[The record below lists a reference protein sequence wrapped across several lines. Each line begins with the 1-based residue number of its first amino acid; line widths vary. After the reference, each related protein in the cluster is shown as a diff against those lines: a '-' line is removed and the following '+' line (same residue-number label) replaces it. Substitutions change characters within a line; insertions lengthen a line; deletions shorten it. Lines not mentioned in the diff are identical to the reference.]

1 LAIVSGDLGIDPDRE
16 DEQLTEVEE
25 EFDLEMVAE
34 DVNRPEV
41 VGVGSTGSFGELSD
55 GYEALLWLH

>member
-16 DEQLTEVEE
+16 DEKLTEVEE

-41 VGVGSTGSFGELSD
+41 VCVGSTGSFGELSD